1 MASPRRRAERSAL
14 KYLNSAQSYHSLDE
28 YLASRYTLR
37 F

>member
-14 KYLNSAQSYHSLDE
+14 KYLNSVATMFNE
-28 YLASRYTLR
+28 VKEGT